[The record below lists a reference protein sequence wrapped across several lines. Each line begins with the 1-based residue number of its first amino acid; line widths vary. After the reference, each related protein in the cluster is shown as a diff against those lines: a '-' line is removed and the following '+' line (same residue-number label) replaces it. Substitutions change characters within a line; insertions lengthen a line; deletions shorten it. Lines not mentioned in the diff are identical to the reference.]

1 MYPELFVPGEAI
13 AKGEI
18 RNMWEGHGNQMCIDS
33 AAKKGDLNK
42 PVGLYPCHNQASV
55 CSSCLYP
62 IIPTLGRQPVLDDVK
77 GGRDPER

>member
-1 MYPELFVPGEAI
+1 MPGEAI
-13 AKGEI
+13 ASGEI

-55 CSSCLYP
+55 CSLCPYH
-62 IIPTLGRQPVLDDVK
+62 IIPTLGRKPILDDVK